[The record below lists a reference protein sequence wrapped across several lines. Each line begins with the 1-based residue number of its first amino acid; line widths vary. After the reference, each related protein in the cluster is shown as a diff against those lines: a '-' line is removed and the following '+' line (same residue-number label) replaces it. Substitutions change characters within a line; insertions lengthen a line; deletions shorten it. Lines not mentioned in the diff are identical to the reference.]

1 MKEKLVDLI
10 NNAIE
15 NMDCINITMEAGS
28 NSVFTTVYPKV
39 VDEGE
44 NNIIIYDLGDY
55 YTIDTTDLA
64 FIDDEFVAKNKY
76 SIITISE

>member
-1 MKEKLVDLI
+1 MKDKLMDLI
-10 NNAIE
+10 NNAIK
-15 NMDCINITMEAGS
+15 NMDCIDITMEAGS
-28 NSVFTTVYPKV
+28 NSIFTTVYPKA

-44 NNIIIYDLGDY
+44 NDIIIYDLGDC

-64 FIDDEFVAKNKY
+64 FIDDEFVAKNKH